1 MSPTLQNNITT
12 FPTLDPHVS
21 SSWYRWHQAMELYL
35 SLLGRFE
42 IVNGEITRDEAH
54 MLNGIDLL
62 AFTDPQ
68 YIIVLDDNIKE
79 PMPK

>member
-1 MSPTLQNNITT
+1 
-12 FPTLDPHVS
+12 
-21 SSWYRWHQAMELYL
+21 MELYL

-42 IVNGEITRDEAH
+42 IVNGEITRDDAH